1 MKSNNPLVL
10 LSVAVVLCVQGGAQ
24 SDIQPE
30 VAARHALD
38 VLLAAKYADF
48 EPLLSP
54 EAKQKLT
61 PDFLRDHVTP
71 EITGFGKME
80 EVGRP
85 VSAKSGNRTLV
96 SFPVRFSKTTVNI
109 QLTVGESG
117 QISGLYFRNANDP
130 LPPMWERPAYSKP
143 ALFHDREVTI
153 GSDDWKLPGT
163 LTLPVGKGPFP
174 AIVLVHGPGPND
186 RDESIYYTRIF
197 ADIAEG
203 LASKGIAV
211 LRYDKRT
218 KVYAPQM
225 TAMSYTLR
233 EETIDDAVR
242 ALKLVAG
249 QPEVDP
255 KRVFVLGH
263 SLGGYAVP
271 RIAKEYGKLA
281 GAIILAG
288 NARPIEDV
296 SVAQVEFML
305 KAKGGATPD
314 EQKRLDLMKAE
325 AARIKNLGDGKEASP
340 ILLGLP
346 SAYYLD
352 LKSYDP
358 VAEAHRLGIPLL
370 ILHGE
375 RDFQV
380 TDADFNLWKAGLAN
394 DKNVTLKSYV
404 ALNHLF
410 ITGDGPPS
418 PMDYRKAGNVSPVVI
433 DDISNWLLRVKH
445 ITALPA
451 KTGSK

>member
-1 MKSNNPLVL
+1 LKSNNLLLLISAVL
-10 LSVAVVLCVQGGAQ
+10 ALCLQGGAQ
-24 SDIQPE
+24 SEVQPE

-48 EPLLSP
+48 EPLLTP

-61 PDFLRDHVTP
+61 PDFLRNQVTP
-71 EITGFGKME
+71 EISGYGKME
-80 EVGRP
+80 EIGHP
-85 VSAKSGNRTLV
+85 ISAQSGKRTLV
-96 SFPVRFSKTTVNI
+96 SFPVRFSKTSINI
-109 QLTVGESG
+109 QLTVAESG
-117 QISGLYFRNANDP
+117 QIAGLYFRNANDP

-143 ALFHDREVTI
+143 GAFHERDVTV

-163 LTLPVGKGPFP
+163 FTVPAGKSPFP
-174 AIVLVHGPGPND
+174 VVVLVQGPGPND
-186 RDESIYYTRIF
+186 RDESIYNTRIF

-225 TAMSYTLR
+225 TAMSYTLQD
-233 EETIDDAVR
+233 ETIEDAVR
-242 ALKLVAG
+242 ALRLAAA
-249 QPEVDP
+249 QPESDP

-271 RIAKEYGKLA
+271 RIAKQYGKLA
-281 GAIILAG
+281 GAIVLAG

-325 AARIKNLGDGKEASP
+325 AARIKNLGDGKENSP

-346 SAYYLD
+346 AAYYLD
-352 LKSYDP
+352 LKNYNP
-358 VAEAHRLGIPLL
+358 VAETRALSIPFL

-380 TDADFNLWKAGLAN
+380 TDEDLKLWKAGLAS
-394 DKNVTLKSYV
+394 DKNVTLKSYP

-418 PMDYRKAGNVSPVVI
+418 PMDYRKAGNVSPVII
-433 DDISNWLLRVKH
+433 DDISDWLLHVKH
-445 ITALPA
+445 
-451 KTGSK
+451 K